1 MSKKGPIFAT
11 TLRLDTRQP
20 EEEEAVAHLRNRD
33 KAAFP
38 SYSDVVMKAVNE
50 YFARRQV
57 LADDPYL
64 ETRQKEDAFLRK
76 IEERV
81 EQAIWEAE
89 ARGFSEAMR
98 KMQFVPSTRAPVP
111 LQEALADDESFDAA
125 MDFIDNL

>member
-20 EEEEAVAHLRNRD
+20 EEAEAVVHLRNRD
-33 KAAFP
+33 KVEFP
-38 SYSDVVMKAVNE
+38 SYSDVVTKAINE
-50 YFARRQV
+50 YFARRQA

-81 EQAIWEAE
+81 EQAIRDAE
-89 ARGFSEAMR
+89 ARGLSEAIR
-98 KMQFVPSTRAPVP
+98 KMKLVPSAGMPGPSQDT
-111 LQEALADDESFDAA
+111 LMNDESYDAA

>member
-20 EEEEAVAHLRNRD
+20 EAAETVAYLRNRD
-33 KAAFP
+33 ETVFP

-50 YFARRQV
+50 YFARRQA

-81 EQAIWEAE
+81 EQAIREAE
-89 ARGFSEAMR
+89 ARGFSEAMQ
-98 KMQFVPSTRAPVP
+98 KTQFVPSAGAPVP
-111 LQEALADDESFDAA
+111 LQEPLAGDESFDAA